1 VKELQWYNEF
11 GEWEVHYRR
20 PNNHPDV
27 KDWEKLIAEKNYGSE
42 ASFGNYRIVEV

>member
-1 VKELQWYNEF
+1 MKELQWKNEF

-27 KDWEKLIAEKNYGSE
+27 KDWEKKIATQETQNR
-42 ASFGNYRIVEV
+42 FGDYRIVEV